1 MRTTL
6 DLDPD
11 VLAAA
16 KELARRRK
24 LSTGRVISELVRE
37 ALSRPRQEVSASPT
51 EQSRSGFRPFR
62 AEGRVVTDELVE
74 RLRDAEGI

>member
-37 ALSRPRQEVSASPT
+37 ALHLAVAANHGAKVHALDHALVQAA
-51 EQSRSGFRPFR
+51 R
-62 AEGRVVTDELVE
+62 ALGVGAVLF
-74 RLRDAEGI
+74 

>member
-24 LSTGRVISELVRE
+24 LSVGRVISELVRE
-37 ALSRPRQEVSASPT
+37 ALSGQRRDTGAPSAKGSHC
-51 EQSRSGFRPFR
+51 GFRPFP
-62 AEGRVVTDELVE
+62 AEGRVVTEEWVE
-74 RLRDAEGI
+74 RLRDVEGV

>member
-6 DLDPD
+6 DLDPG

-24 LSTGRVISELVRE
+24 LSVGRVISELVRE
-37 ALSRPRQEVSASPT
+37 ALISQRRDAGAPSAKGS
-51 EQSRSGFRPFR
+51 QCGFRPFP
-62 AEGRVVTDELVE
+62 AEGHVVTEELIE
-74 RLRDAEGI
+74 RLRD